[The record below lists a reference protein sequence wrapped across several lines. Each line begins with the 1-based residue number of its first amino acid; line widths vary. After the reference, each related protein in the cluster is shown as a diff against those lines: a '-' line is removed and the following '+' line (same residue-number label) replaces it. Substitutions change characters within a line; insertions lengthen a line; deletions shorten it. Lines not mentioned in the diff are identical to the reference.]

1 MSIAMAG
8 SNLLRAEGN
17 AKMAMTTMLAGMIL
31 NIILDPILIIY
42 FDMGI
47 KGAAYATIL
56 GQAVS
61 TFLVLSF
68 YLRGKRTVRLF
79 FNHLKINWKQFREM
93 CLLGLPNF
101 VQTAGLSLLSLII
114 NKTLLVYSGDMAIGI
129 YGIIN
134 RLLSFVIQPV
144 VGISMGFQPIAGYN
158 YGAHQYDR
166 VKNILLIAPVSA
178 VVVVTFFTLLMQLF
192 PYTFIGIFTT
202 DIELIQNGGMALR
215 IMSSLIILMGMQI
228 IFSIYFQAVGKG
240 VHSLLLGLSRQF
252 FILIPLVM
260 VLPRYW
266 GEMGVWLSFPVS
278 DIISTIIT
286 AFVLIH
292 EIKQLNK
299 KHSLVGMVA
308 ARA

>member
-1 MSIAMAG
+1 MK
-8 SNLLRAEGN
+8 SNH
-17 AKMAMTTMLAGMIL
+17 TT
-31 NIILDPILIIY
+31 
-42 FDMGI
+42 
-47 KGAAYATIL
+47 
-56 GQAVS
+56 
-61 TFLVLSF
+61 
-68 YLRGKRTVRLF
+68 
-79 FNHLKINWKQFREM
+79 H
-93 CLLGLPNF
+93 LLG
-101 VQTAGLSLLSLII
+101 TKA
-114 NKTLLVYSGDMAIGI
+114 
-129 YGIIN
+129 
-134 RLLSFVIQPV
+134 
-144 VGISMGFQPIAGYN
+144 
-158 YGAHQYDR
+158 
-166 VKNILLIAPVSA
+166 
-178 VVVVTFFTLLMQLF
+178 LF

-202 DIELIQNGGMALR
+202 DSELIENGGMALR
-215 IMSSLIILMGMQI
+215 IMSSFIILMGMQT